1 VRPPTA
7 IRRLDEPNRQS
18 AKTKQSLTLKPWLA
32 PGLLVCAGTIVA
44 IFSQMQALRINQSIV
59 GRRRNRTPLPAA
71 HRNAGRLSVNE
82 YQMNE
87 IDIKSI
93 T

>member
-59 GRRRNRTPLPAA
+59 GRRRNRKP
-71 HRNAGRLSVNE
+71 NASASRSSERRPTVR
-82 YQMNE
+82 Q
-87 IDIKSI
+87 
-93 T
+93 